1 MPKGHTTEP
10 RRLGYLF
17 TAEYGTRVAVYCSGC
32 TSFYV
37 KGFSGEEELQ
47 DFKNGLPFRRV
58 SNCPYSRYCPLYCRE
73 HEVTYTGDAPPQ
85 MVEWLESGRSDWPKA
100 PEDFIEGGVK

>member
-10 RRLGYLF
+10 RRPGYLF
-17 TAEYGTRVAVYCSGC
+17 TAEYGTRVAVYCNGC

-58 SNCPYSRYCPLYCRE
+58 SNCPYSRYCPLHCRE
-73 HEVTYTGDAPPQ
+73 HEVTHTGDAPPQ

-100 PEDFIEGGVK
+100 PEDFVAGGDA

>member
-1 MPKGHTTEP
+1 MPRDHTTEP

-32 TSFYV
+32 TSFFV

-47 DFKNGLPFRRV
+47 DFKNGLPFRRA
-58 SNCPYSRYCPLYCRE
+58 SNCPYSFDCPSRCRE
-73 HEVTYTGDAPPQ
+73 HEVTYAGDALPQ
-85 MVEWLESGRSDWPKA
+85 MVEWLESDRSDWPKC
-100 PEDFIEGGVK
+100 PNDFISGTV